1 MQLAVIP
8 VTMFQQNCSLV
19 WCTKTLRGAII
30 DPGGDTDQLLAVAR
44 QHGVEIEKLLITHA
58 HIDHA
63 GAAGELARALGV
75 PIEGPHED
83 DKFWID
89 LLPQQGQNYGF
100 PPAEAFTPDRW
111 LHHGDRVRVGEVEFD
126 VVHCPGH
133 TPGHVVFFQ
142 PDERVAF
149 VGDVLFNGSIG
160 RTDFPRGNYEQL
172 IDSITNRLW
181 PLGNDV
187 AFVPGHGPGS
197 TFGNERKLNP
207 FVGDFA
213 LKMARD

>member
-1 MQLAVIP
+1 MKRR
-8 VTMFQQNCSLV
+8 SL
-19 WCTKTLRGAII
+19 
-30 DPGGDTDQLLAVAR
+30 LLAVLLAGCATAPPAATPQER
-44 QHGVEIEKLLITHA
+44 AALAPTGKLRVGVYLGSPTSLVIDAKTGEKNGVTYAL
-58 HIDHA
+58 
-63 GAAGELARALGV
+63 GRELARQLGV
-75 PIEGPHED
+75 PIEGPHPD

-111 LHHGDRVRVGEVEFD
+111 LQHGDRVRVGEVEFD

-142 PDERVAF
+142 PEERVAF

-160 RTDFPRGNYEQL
+160 RTDFPRGNYDQL
-172 IDSITNRLW
+172 IDSITHRLW
-181 PLGNDV
+181 PLGDDV
-187 AFVPGHGPGS
+187 SFVPGHGPGS

-213 LKMARD
+213 LKMARE

>member
-19 WCTKTLRGAII
+19 WCTQTLRGAII
-30 DPGGDTDQLLAVAR
+30 DPGGDTAEVLKVAR
-44 QHGVEIEKLLITHA
+44 KHGVQIEKLLITHA

-63 GAAGELARALGV
+63 GAAGELARTLGV
-75 PIEGPHED
+75 PIEGPHPD
-83 DKFWID
+83 DQFWID

-111 LHHGDRVRVGEVEFD
+111 LQQGDRVRVGEVEFD
-126 VVHCPGH
+126 VIHCPGH
-133 TPGHVVFFQ
+133 TPGHVVFHQ
-142 PDERVAF
+142 PEAGVAF

-172 IDSITNRLW
+172 VDSITNRLW

-213 LKMARD
+213 LKMTRD